1 MPKGE
6 IEIHPFLA
14 KGITKNAKKLILG
27 SFPVYAIT
35 KPDNE
40 KKREIRFVNSFV
52 HFFYGSCYNHF
63 WGLYRLYIDH
73 NINLP
78 VNINQIIKSL
88 NDNKIAISDTIYSCE
103 RNNFSSLDKDLIKRV
118 YNRDI
123 IEKLIKKGV
132 NKILCTSKGVLYDLE
147 KQIISKKNKSF
158 GLVDKKASFELQN
171 KFIKSINGDVNQ
183 VSKPISIIFIIGG
196 KKIEALAIPSPGS
209 PQRKIKQFGFNGIDS
224 EVFISN
230 YFENAFNWLN
240 TDN

>member
-88 NDNKIAISDTIYSCE
+88 NDNKIAIFGTGHAACLFVNLFNLKGLIDIAVDDNKKKIGYFIPGSNIPICSSKNLNSKKINLCILCVSSDSE
-103 RNNFSSLDKDLIKRV
+103 RKI
-118 YNRDI
+118 
-123 IEKLIKKGV
+123 IKK
-132 NKILCTSKGVLYDLE
+132 NVLF
-147 KQIISKKNKSF
+147 KKNGGIF
-158 GLVDKKASFELQN
+158 V
-171 KFIKSINGDVNQ
+171 SIYPS
-183 VSKPISIIFIIGG
+183 SKY
-196 KKIEALAIPSPGS
+196 AI
-209 PQRKIKQFGFNGIDS
+209 
-224 EVFISN
+224 
-230 YFENAFNWLN
+230 
-240 TDN
+240 